1 MIGFILGHLSLFELV
16 LVSGVLAYSQYIVLR
31 AGVFSMA
38 TAGFAAL
45 GAYTAAL
52 LAVRLGFPVWAGLFA
67 AALIGAAAGLVLAW
81 PLARLR
87 GVFQAIAT
95 LAFVQIVMSFG
106 LYWESLTG
114 GALGLNGIPKLVHL
128 GHLLVVL
135 PIVLYV
141 LRAVS
146 RTGIGRAFDTIRQ
159 DETVAVSLGIS
170 VVRYQRLAFVLSG
183 ALGGLGGG
191 LIAYR
196 NYSLVPEDFG
206 FPMLIA
212 ALSFVVLGGRNAVFG
227 PLVGALILTLLP
239 EVARPL
245 ADYRLAVNGVLMV
258 LAIIYWPYG
267 VVDTVILHWRQRKA
281 VHARA
286 VAEVTP

>member
-1 MIGFILGHLSLFELV
+1 MSGFILGHLSVFELV
-16 LVSGVLAYSQYIVLR
+16 LVNGVLAYSQYIALR

-52 LAVRLGFPVWAGLFA
+52 FAVRLGFPVWAGLFA
-67 AALIGAAAGLVLAW
+67 AALIGAVAGLVLAL

-95 LAFVQIVMSFG
+95 LAFVQIVMSVG

-114 GALGLNGIPKLVHL
+114 GALGLNGIPKLVHP

-135 PIVLYV
+135 AIVLYV

-170 VVRYQRLAFVLSG
+170 VVKYQSLAFVLSG

-206 FPMLIA
+206 FPLLIA
-212 ALSFVVLGGRNAVFG
+212 ALSFVVLGGRNAVAG

-245 ADYRLAVNGVLMV
+245 ADYRLAVNGVLIV

-281 VHARA
+281 ARAQA
-286 VAEVTP
+286 VAEVVP

>member
-1 MIGFILGHLSLFELV
+1 MSAFVLGHLSLLELV

-38 TAGFAAL
+38 TAGFASL
-45 GAYTAAL
+45 GAYAAAL
-52 LAVRLGFPVWAGLFA
+52 LAVRLGFPFWAGLLA
-67 AALIGAAAGLVLAW
+67 ASLIGAAAGGALAW

-128 GHLLVVL
+128 GHLLIVAGA
-135 PIVLYV
+135 VLY
-141 LRAVS
+141 LMRAVS

-170 VVRYQRLAFVLSG
+170 VVAHQRLAFALSG

-191 LIAYR
+191 LMAYR
-196 NYSLVPEDFG
+196 NYSIVPEDFG
-206 FPMLIA
+206 FPLLIA
-212 ALSFVVLGGRNAVFG
+212 ALSFVVLGGRNAVLG
-227 PLVGALILTLLP
+227 PLAGALILNLLP
-239 EVARPL
+239 EAARPL

-258 LAIIYWPYG
+258 LAIIYWPHG
-267 VVDTVILHWRQRKA
+267 VVDTLSLHWRQR
-281 VHARA
+281 RA
-286 VAEVTP
+286 VRAQTEAA

>member
-1 MIGFILGHLSLFELV
+1 MSGFILGHLSLFELV

-45 GAYTAAL
+45 GAYAAAL
-52 LAVRLGFPVWAGLFA
+52 LAVRLEFPVWAGLFA
-67 AALIGAAAGLVLAW
+67 AALLGAAAGLVLAW

-95 LAFVQIVMSFG
+95 LAFVQIVMSIG

-135 PIVLYV
+135 AIVLYV

-170 VVRYQRLAFVLSG
+170 VVGYQRLAFVLSG

-206 FPMLIA
+206 FPLLIA
-212 ALSFVVLGGRNAVFG
+212 ALSFVVLGGRNAVLG

-258 LAIIYWPYG
+258 LAIIYWPSG
-267 VVDTVILHWRQRKA
+267 VVDSVILHWRQRKA
-281 VHARA
+281 AHPP
-286 VAEVTP
+286 AEVTP

>member
-1 MIGFILGHLSLFELV
+1 MNDFFMGHLSLFELI
-16 LVSGVLAYSQYIVLR
+16 LVSSILAYSQYIVLR

-38 TAGFAAL
+38 TAGFASL

-52 LAVRLGFPVWAGLFA
+52 LALRVDQPFWVGLIA
-67 AALIGAAAGLVLAW
+67 AAAMGALAGGILAW

-95 LAFVQIVMSFG
+95 LAFVQIVMSVG

-114 GALGLNGIPKLVHL
+114 GALGLNGIPNLVHV
-128 GHLLVVL
+128 GHLLL
-135 PIVLYV
+135 LTAIVLYV
-141 LRAVS
+141 LFSLS
-146 RTGIGRAFDTIRQ
+146 RTSIGRAFDIIRQ

-170 VVRYQRLAFVLSG
+170 VVSYQRLAFVLSG

-191 LIAYR
+191 LMAYR

-206 FPMLIA
+206 FPLLIS
-212 ALSFVVLGGRNAVFG
+212 ALSFVVLGGRIAITG
-227 PLVGALILTLLP
+227 PLVGALILTILP
-239 EVARPL
+239 EIARPL
-245 ADYRLAVNGVLMV
+245 SDYRLAVNGALMI

-267 VVDTVILHWRQRKA
+267 VVDTLDIHWRRRRATRVQQE
-281 VHARA
+281 ARS
-286 VAEVTP
+286 

>member
-1 MIGFILGHLSLFELV
+1 MNDFLLGHLSLFELI
-16 LVSGVLAYSQYIVLR
+16 LVSAILAYSQYIVLR

-38 TAGFAAL
+38 TAGFASM

-52 LAVRLGFPVWAGLFA
+52 LTVRADQPFWVGLIA
-67 AALIGAAAGLVLAW
+67 ASAIGALAGLVLAW

-95 LAFVQIVMSFG
+95 LAFVQIVMSLG

-114 GALGLNGIPKLVHL
+114 GALGLNGIPNLIHL
-128 GHLLVVL
+128 GHLLVL
-135 PIVLYV
+135 TAIVIYV
-141 LRAVS
+141 LHALS
-146 RTGIGRAFDTIRQ
+146 RTGIGRAFDIIRQ

-170 VVRYQRLAFVLSG
+170 VVSYQRLAFVLSG

-191 LIAYR
+191 GIAYR

-206 FPMLIA
+206 FPLLIG
-212 ALSFVVLGGRNAVFG
+212 ALSFVVLGGRIAVIG

-239 EVARPL
+239 EIARPL
-245 ADYRLAVNGVLMV
+245 ADYRLAVNGVLMILV
-258 LAIIYWPYG
+258 IIYWPHG
-267 VVDTVILHWRQRKA
+267 VVDTLSIHWNRR
-281 VHARA
+281 HARRRQLEA
-286 VAEVTP
+286 NS